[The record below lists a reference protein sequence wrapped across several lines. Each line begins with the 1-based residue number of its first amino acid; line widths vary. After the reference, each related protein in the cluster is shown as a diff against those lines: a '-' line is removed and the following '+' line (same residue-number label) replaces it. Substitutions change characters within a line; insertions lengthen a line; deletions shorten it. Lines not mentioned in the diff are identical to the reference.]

1 MIREAAPNDLNE
13 ILQLYLYL
21 HETSVPE
28 DSGQLRDTWD
38 SIMKDKNHHLIVCE
52 VDGKIVAS
60 CVCVIIPNLTRNV
73 RSYAF
78 IENVVT
84 HGEYRGRGYAT
95 ACLNYARQIAQE
107 NHCYKMMLLTGSK
120 EESTLNFY
128 RNAGYNSSDKGRKEI
143 MNINDVIT
151 DPNKLVRLE
160 LINEGF
166 DPDKIIIPQRV
177 YLLAD
182 SFFDEMILR
191 QCGTYKYP
199 LGGELY
205 VFDKNEN
212 VGFIK
217 GHMGSPAIATQAE
230 DLIAG
235 GVKELIHIGFAG
247 GLQINQKPGDLVLT
261 DGAFNDT
268 AVARLYGFDYEKIDS
283 TKILTDELE
292 RKLLCKNL
300 NYRRGV
306 HWTTDAGYR
315 ETWGQVIEHREKGA
329 LCVEMEGVGLFTIAN
344 YRKCLASAIYL
355 ISDVLV
361 EDDWKLGW
369 GEISLEKSI
378 RALIDMIIDSL

>member
-28 DSGQLRDTWD
+28 DSKQLRDTWD

-52 VDGKIVAS
+52 VDGKIIAS

-73 RSYAF
+73 RPYAF

-84 HGEYRGRGYAT
+84 HGDYRGRGYAK
-95 ACLNYARQIAQE
+95 ACLDYARQIAQE

-292 RKLLCKNL
+292 RKLLCKNM

-378 RALIDMIIDSL
+378 HALIDMIIDSL

>member
-217 GHMGSPAIATQAE
+217 GHMCSPAIATQAE

-292 RKLLCKNL
+292 RKLLCKNM